1 MIKEIFDILN
11 SKSNILFS
19 KITLLIFILSIAI
32 SLNIVN
38 INIELNN
45 YLIFKYINNYTTEII
60 QLYILTT
67 KILGILIIIQF
78 INYFIYVKITYHWD
92 KKENRHP
99 HTTYDLINDITNILT
114 KTTIIFYF
122 TNITNST
129 NFPIIE
135 NIINSFKF
143 NIEGIFSIIGTIIL
157 ICNIVIY
164 LLGIFSPGKNKP
176 FFNEEEQLNNKNKDS
191 TSLKN

>member
-32 SLNIVN
+32 SLNIIN

-60 QLYILTT
+60 QLYMLTI
-67 KILGILIIIQF
+67 KILGILIIIHF
-78 INYFIYVKITYHWD
+78 IKYFIYVKITYRWD

-157 ICNIVIY
+157 IFNIVIY
-164 LLGIFSPGKNKP
+164 LLGIFLPGKNNP

>member
-32 SLNIVN
+32 SFNIIN

-60 QLYILTT
+60 QLYILTI

-78 INYFIYVKITYHWD
+78 IKYFIYVKITYRWD

-164 LLGIFSPGKNKP
+164 LLGIFLPRKNKP